1 MTKQSHHSEIAS
13 PSVRNDKEGCFR
25 KGNKAIMSSFE
36 PKIIGFLCN
45 WCSYEG
51 ADSCGRARKEYPSNF
66 VVIRVMC
73 SGRIDPQFILEAF
86 KDGADGV
93 MILGCHPGDCHYK
106 EGNFN
111 ALRRYTLL
119 KKMLKQF
126 GIEEDRVKLDWV
138 SASEGDKFVRVVSEM
153 VEKVRVMGPLMLIQ
167 KKQLKNHREHRG
179 NL

>member
-1 MTKQSHHSEIAS
+1 
-13 PSVRNDKEGCFR
+13 
-25 KGNKAIMSSFE
+25 
-36 PKIIGFLCN
+36 
-45 WCSYEG
+45 
-51 ADSCGRARKEYPSNF
+51 
-66 VVIRVMC
+66 MC
-73 SGRIDPQFILEAF
+73 SGRIDPQFIFEAF

-126 GIEEDRVKLDWV
+126 GIEEDRLKLDWV